1 MKMEANQIPKQLA
14 FDLPSR
20 PALGRSDFFISDCN
34 SIAVK
39 LMEDWSS
46 WPNRQHILSGP
57 AGSGKTHLA
66 LVWAKSLS
74 ANVINISD
82 FINIDLPKVTSAS
95 LVIED
100 IDEQPASPE
109 LENNLFHLF
118 NMLLANNYYLLLTS
132 KKDPKFWTVNLP
144 DLRSRILGMRN
155 ARLLPPDDK
164 LFLALIAK
172 LFADRQIYPKP
183 EVLQYIA
190 RHGERS
196 FRTASRLVDFLD
208 KAALSEGKKISLKFT
223 ASQLHKFNDLQ
234 S

>member
-1 MKMEANQIPKQLA
+1 MEANQIPKQLA

-20 PALGRSDFFISDCN
+20 PALGKSDFFISDCN

-39 LMEDWSS
+39 LMEDWSN

-74 ANVINISD
+74 ANVIKISD
-82 FINIDLPKVTSAS
+82 VFDIDLPKVTSTS

-100 IDEQPASPE
+100 MDEQPESE
-109 LENNLFHLF
+109 KLENNLFHLF
-118 NMLLANNYYLLLTS
+118 NMLIENGYYLLLTA
-132 KKDPKFWTVNLP
+132 KKDPKFWKVTLP

-155 ARLLPPDDK
+155 ARLLPPDDR

-196 FRTASRLVDFLD
+196 FSTASRLVDFLD
-208 KAALSEGKKISLKFT
+208 KAALGEGKKISLKFT
-223 ASQLHKFNDLQ
+223 ASYLHKFNDSQ

>member
-1 MKMEANQIPKQLA
+1 MEANQIPKQLA

-20 PALGRSDFFISDCN
+20 PALGKNDFFISDCN

-39 LMEDWSS
+39 LMEDWSN

-74 ANVINISD
+74 ANVIKISD
-82 FINIDLPKVTSAS
+82 IFDIDLPKVTSTS

-100 IDEQPASPE
+100 IDEQPESAE

-118 NMLLANNYYLLLTS
+118 NMLIENGYYLLLTG
-132 KKDPKFWTVNLP
+132 KKDPKFWKVTLP

-155 ARLLPPDDK
+155 ASLLPPDDK

>member
-20 PALGRSDFFISDCN
+20 PALGKSDFFISDCN

-39 LMEDWSS
+39 LMEDWSN
-46 WPNRQHILSGP
+46 WPNRQHVLSGP

-74 ANVINISD
+74 ANVIKISD
-82 FINIDLPKVTSAS
+82 VFDIDLPKVTSTS

-100 IDEQPASPE
+100 IDEQPESAE

-118 NMLLANNYYLLLTS
+118 NMLIENGYYLLLTG
-132 KKDPKFWTVNLP
+132 KKDPKFWKVTLP

-155 ARLLPPDDK
+155 ARLLPPDDR

-183 EVLQYIA
+183 DVLQYIA

-196 FRTASRLVDFLD
+196 FSNASRLVDFLD
-208 KAALSEGKKISLKFT
+208 KACLLYTSDAADE
-223 ASQLHKFNDLQ
+223 
-234 S
+234 

>member
-1 MKMEANQIPKQLA
+1 MKANQIPRQLA

-20 PALGRSDFFISDCN
+20 PALGKSDFFISDCN
-34 SIAVK
+34 SIPVK
-39 LMEDWSS
+39 LIEDWSN
-46 WPNRQHILSGP
+46 WPNRQHVLSGP
-57 AGSGKTHLA
+57 SGSGKTHLA
-66 LVWAKSLS
+66 LVWAKALS

-82 FINIDLPKVTSAS
+82 VFDIDLIEITSTS
-95 LVIED
+95 LVIEG
-100 IDEQPASPE
+100 IDERPESPE

-118 NMLLANNYYLLLTS
+118 NMLIANSCYLLLTG
-132 KKDPKFWTVNLP
+132 KKDPKFWKVNLP

-190 RHGERS
+190 HHGERS
-196 FRTASRLVDFLD
+196 FSTASRLVDFLD
-208 KAALSEGKKISLKFT
+208 KAALSAGKKISLKFT
-223 ASQLHKFNDLQ
+223 ASHLQKFNDLQ

>member
-20 PALGRSDFFISDCN
+20 PALGKSDFFISDCN

-39 LMEDWSS
+39 LMEDWSN

-74 ANVINISD
+74 ANVIKISD
-82 FINIDLPKVTSAS
+82 VFDIDLPKVTSTS

-100 IDEQPASPE
+100 IDEQPESAE

-118 NMLLANNYYLLLTS
+118 NMLIENGYYLLLTG
-132 KKDPKFWTVNLP
+132 KKDPKFWKVTLP

-155 ARLLPPDDK
+155 ARLLPPDDR

-183 EVLQYIA
+183 DVLQYIA

-196 FRTASRLVDFLD
+196 FSNASRLVDFLD
-208 KAALSEGKKISLKFT
+208 KACLLYTSDAADE
-223 ASQLHKFNDLQ
+223 
-234 S
+234 

>member
-20 PALGRSDFFISDCN
+20 PALGKSDFFISDCN

-39 LMEDWSS
+39 LMEDWSN
-46 WPNRQHILSGP
+46 WPKRQHILSGP

-74 ANVINISD
+74 ANVIKISD
-82 FINIDLPKVTSAS
+82 LFDIDLPKVTSTS

-100 IDEQPASPE
+100 MDEQPESAE

-118 NMLLANNYYLLLTS
+118 NMLIENGYYLLLTG
-132 KKDPKFWTVNLP
+132 KKDPKFWKVTLP

-155 ARLLPPDDK
+155 ARLLPPDDR

-196 FRTASRLVDFLD
+196 FSTASRLVDFLD
-208 KAALSEGKKISLKFT
+208 KAALGEGKKISLKFT
-223 ASQLHKFNDLQ
+223 ASYLHKFNDSQ

>member
-20 PALGRSDFFISDCN
+20 PALGKSDFFISDCN

-39 LMEDWSS
+39 LMEDWSN

-74 ANVINISD
+74 ANVIKISD
-82 FINIDLPKVTSAS
+82 LFDIDLPKVTSTS

-100 IDEQPASPE
+100 MDEQPESAE

-118 NMLLANNYYLLLTS
+118 NMLIENGYYLLLTG
-132 KKDPKFWTVNLP
+132 KKDPKFWKVTLP

-155 ARLLPPDDK
+155 ARLLPPDDR

-196 FRTASRLVDFLD
+196 FSCLLYTSD
-208 KAALSEGKKISLKFT
+208 AADE
-223 ASQLHKFNDLQ
+223 
-234 S
+234 

>member
-1 MKMEANQIPKQLA
+1 MEANRIPKQLA

-20 PALGRSDFFISDCN
+20 PALGKSDFFISECN

-39 LMEDWSS
+39 LMEDWSN

-57 AGSGKTHLA
+57 SGSGKTHLA
-66 LVWAKSLS
+66 LVWAKALS
-74 ANVINISD
+74 AKVINISD
-82 FINIDLPKVTSAS
+82 VFDIDLTEVTSTS
-95 LVIED
+95 LVIEG
-100 IDEQPASPE
+100 IDEQPESRE

-118 NMLLANNYYLLLTS
+118 NMLIQNSCYLLLTA
-132 KKDPKFWTVNLP
+132 KKDPKFWKVTLP

-183 EVLQYIA
+183 EVLQYIV
-190 RHGERS
+190 RHVERS
-196 FRTASRLVDFLD
+196 YSTASRLVDFVD
-208 KAALSEGKKISLKFT
+208 RAALSEGKKISLKFT
-223 ASQLHKFNDLQ
+223 ALHLQKFNDLQ

>member
-1 MKMEANQIPKQLA
+1 MEANQIPKQLA

-20 PALGRSDFFISDCN
+20 PALGKSDFFISDCN

-39 LMEDWSS
+39 LMEDWSN

-74 ANVINISD
+74 ANVIKISD
-82 FINIDLPKVTSAS
+82 VFDIDLPKVTSTS

-100 IDEQPASPE
+100 MDEQPESE
-109 LENNLFHLF
+109 KLENNLFHLF
-118 NMLLANNYYLLLTS
+118 NMLIENGYYLLLTA
-132 KKDPKFWTVNLP
+132 KKDPKFWKVTLP

-155 ARLLPPDDK
+155 ARLLPPDDR

-196 FRTASRLVDFLD
+196 FSTASQLVDFLD
-208 KAALSEGKKISLKFT
+208 KAALGDGKKISLKFT
-223 ASQLHKFNDLQ
+223 ASYLHKFNDSQ

>member
-1 MKMEANQIPKQLA
+1 MEANETPKQLA

-20 PALGRSDFFISDCN
+20 PALGKSDFFISDCN
-34 SIAVK
+34 SMAVK
-39 LMEDWSS
+39 LMEDWSN

-57 AGSGKTHLA
+57 VGSGTTNFA
-66 LVWAKSLS
+66 LVGAKSLYS
-74 ANVINISD
+74 IVRKISD
-82 FINIDLPKVTSAS
+82 VFDVELTKVTSTS

-100 IDEQPASPE
+100 IDEQPKSAE
-109 LENNLFHLF
+109 LEKNLFHLF
-118 NMLLANNYYLLLTS
+118 NMLIENGYYLLLTG
-132 KKDPKFWTVNLP
+132 KKDPKFWNLTLP

-155 ARLLPPDDK
+155 ARLLPPDDR

-196 FRTASRLVDFLD
+196 FSTASRLVDFLD
-208 KAALSEGKKISLKFT
+208 KAALGEGKKISLKFT
-223 ASQLHKFNDLQ
+223 ASYLHKFNDPQ

>member
-1 MKMEANQIPKQLA
+1 MEANQIPKQLA

-20 PALGRSDFFISDCN
+20 PALGKSDFFISDCN

-82 FINIDLPKVTSAS
+82 FFDIDLPKVTSAS

-100 IDEQPASPE
+100 MDEQPESAD
-109 LENNLFHLF
+109 LENNLL
-118 NMLLANNYYLLLTS
+118 YLKGSIPGAKNSTVFLREAVKNITRKTIKEKHDAKIKETAA
-132 KKDPKFWTVNLP
+132 KK
-144 DLRSRILGMRN
+144 
-155 ARLLPPDDK
+155 
-164 LFLALIAK
+164 
-172 LFADRQIYPKP
+172 
-183 EVLQYIA
+183 
-190 RHGERS
+190 
-196 FRTASRLVDFLD
+196 
-208 KAALSEGKKISLKFT
+208 GKK
-223 ASQLHKFNDLQ
+223 
-234 S
+234 

>member
-1 MKMEANQIPKQLA
+1 
-14 FDLPSR
+14 
-20 PALGRSDFFISDCN
+20 
-34 SIAVK
+34 
-39 LMEDWSS
+39 MEDWSK
-46 WPNRQHILSGP
+46 WPNRQHVLSGP

-74 ANVINISD
+74 ANVIKISD
-82 FINIDLPKVTSAS
+82 VFDIDLPKVTSTS

-100 IDEQPASPE
+100 MDEQPESAE

-118 NMLLANNYYLLLTS
+118 NMLIENGYYLLLTG
-132 KKDPKFWTVNLP
+132 KKDPKFWKVTLP

-155 ARLLPPDDK
+155 ARLLPPDDR

-196 FRTASRLVDFLD
+196 FSTASRLVDFLD

>member
-1 MKMEANQIPKQLA
+1 MEANQIPKQLA

-20 PALGRSDFFISDCN
+20 PALGKSDFFISDCN

-39 LMEDWSS
+39 LMEDWSN

-74 ANVINISD
+74 ANVIKISD
-82 FINIDLPKVTSAS
+82 IFDIDLPKVTSTS

-100 IDEQPASPE
+100 MDEKPESAE

-118 NMLLANNYYLLLTS
+118 NMLIENGYYLLLTG
-132 KKDPKFWTVNLP
+132 KKDPKFWKVTLP

-155 ARLLPPDDK
+155 ARLLPPDDR

-196 FRTASRLVDFLD
+196 FSTASRLVDFLD
-208 KAALSEGKKISLKFT
+208 KAALGEGKKISLKFT
-223 ASQLHKFNDLQ
+223 ASYLHKFNDSQ

>member
-1 MKMEANQIPKQLA
+1 MEANETPKQLA

-20 PALGRSDFFISDCN
+20 PALGKSDFFISDCN
-34 SIAVK
+34 SMAVK
-39 LMEDWSS
+39 LMEDWSN

-57 AGSGKTHLA
+57 VGSGKTHLA

-74 ANVINISD
+74 ANVIKISD
-82 FINIDLPKVTSAS
+82 VFDVELPKVTSTS

-100 IDEQPASPE
+100 IDEQPKSVE

-118 NMLLANNYYLLLTS
+118 NMLIENGYHLLLTG
-132 KKDPKFWTVNLP
+132 KKDPKFWNLTLP

-155 ARLLPPDDK
+155 ARLLPPDDR

-190 RHGERS
+190 HHGERS
-196 FRTASRLVDFLD
+196 FSTCLLYTSPSPRD
-208 KAALSEGKKISLKFT
+208 
-223 ASQLHKFNDLQ
+223 
-234 S
+234 

>member
-1 MKMEANQIPKQLA
+1 MEANQIPKQLA

-20 PALGRSDFFISDCN
+20 PALGKSDFFISDCN

-39 LMEDWSS
+39 LMEDWSN

-74 ANVINISD
+74 ANVIKISD
-82 FINIDLPKVTSAS
+82 VFDIDLPKVTSTS

-100 IDEQPASPE
+100 MDEQPESE
-109 LENNLFHLF
+109 KLENNLFHLF
-118 NMLLANNYYLLLTS
+118 NMLIENGYYLLLTA
-132 KKDPKFWTVNLP
+132 KKDPKFWKVTLP

-155 ARLLPPDDK
+155 ARLLPPDDR

-196 FRTASRLVDFLD
+196 FSTASRLVDFLD

-223 ASQLHKFNDLQ
+223 ASYLHKFNDSQ

>member
-1 MKMEANQIPKQLA
+1 MEANQIPKQLA

-20 PALGRSDFFISDCN
+20 PALGKSDFFISDCN

-39 LMEDWSS
+39 LIEDSS
-46 WPNRQHILSGP
+46 NWPNRQHILTGP

-74 ANVINISD
+74 ANVIKISD
-82 FINIDLPKVTSAS
+82 VFDIDLPKVTSTS

-100 IDEQPASPE
+100 MDEQPESAE

-118 NMLLANNYYLLLTS
+118 NMLIENGYYLLITG
-132 KKDPKFWTVNLP
+132 KKDPKFWKVTLP

-155 ARLLPPDDK
+155 ARLLPPDDR

-196 FRTASRLVDFLD
+196 FSTAS
-208 KAALSEGKKISLKFT
+208 
-223 ASQLHKFNDLQ
+223 
-234 S
+234 

>member
-1 MKMEANQIPKQLA
+1 MKMEANETPKQLA

-20 PALGRSDFFISDCN
+20 PALGKSDFFISDCN
-34 SIAVK
+34 SMAVK
-39 LMEDWSS
+39 LMEDWSN

-57 AGSGKTHLA
+57 VGSGKTHLA

-74 ANVINISD
+74 ANVIKISD
-82 FINIDLPKVTSAS
+82 VFDVELPKVTSTS

-100 IDEQPASPE
+100 IDEQPKSAE

-118 NMLLANNYYLLLTS
+118 NMLIENGYYLLLTG
-132 KKDPKFWTVNLP
+132 KKDPKFWNLTLP

-155 ARLLPPDDK
+155 ARLLPPDDR

-196 FRTASRLVDFLD
+196 FSTASRLVDFLD
-208 KAALSEGKKISLKFT
+208 KAALGEGNKISLKFT
-223 ASQLHKFNDLQ
+223 ASYLHKFNDPQ

>member
-20 PALGRSDFFISDCN
+20 PALGKSDFFISDCN

-39 LMEDWSS
+39 LMEDWSN

-74 ANVINISD
+74 ANVIKISD
-82 FINIDLPKVTSAS
+82 VFDIDLPKVTSTS

-100 IDEQPASPE
+100 MDEQPESAE

-118 NMLLANNYYLLLTS
+118 NMLIENGYYLLLTG
-132 KKDPKFWTVNLP
+132 KKDPKFWKVTLP

-155 ARLLPPDDK
+155 ARLLPPDDR

-196 FRTASRLVDFLD
+196 FSTASRLVDFLD
-208 KAALSEGKKISLKFT
+208 KAALGEGKKISLKFT
-223 ASQLHKFNDLQ
+223 VSYLHKFNDSQ

>member
-1 MKMEANQIPKQLA
+1 MEANQIPKQLA

-20 PALGRSDFFISDCN
+20 PALGKSDFFISDCN
-34 SIAVK
+34 SMAVK
-39 LMEDWSS
+39 LLEDWSN
-46 WPNRQHILSGP
+46 WPNRQHVLSGP
-57 AGSGKTHLA
+57 TSSGKTHLA

-74 ANVINISD
+74 ANVINTSD
-82 FINIDLPKVTSAS
+82 IFDIDLQKITSTS

-100 IDEQPASPE
+100 MDEQKESAE

-118 NMLLANNYYLLLTS
+118 NMLVANGFYLLLTG
-132 KKDPKFWTVNLP
+132 KKDPKFWKVNLP

-183 EVLQYIA
+183 EVLQYIT
-190 RHGERS
+190 RHSERS
-196 FRTASRLVDFLD
+196 FNTASQLVDFLD
-208 KAALSEGKKISLKFT
+208 KAALSEGKKISLKFA
-223 ASQLHKFNDLQ
+223 ASNLQKFNDLQ

>member
-1 MKMEANQIPKQLA
+1 MEANQIPKQLA

-20 PALGRSDFFISDCN
+20 PALGKSDFFISDCN

-39 LMEDWSS
+39 LMEDWSN

-74 ANVINISD
+74 ANVIKISD
-82 FINIDLPKVTSAS
+82 VFDIDLPNVTSTS

-100 IDEQPASPE
+100 MDEQPESAE

-118 NMLLANNYYLLLTS
+118 NMLIENGYYLLLTG
-132 KKDPKFWTVNLP
+132 KKDPQFWKVTLP

-155 ARLLPPDDK
+155 ARLLPPDDR

-172 LFADRQIYPKP
+172 LFADRQIFPKP

-190 RHGERS
+190 RHSERS
-196 FRTASRLVDFLD
+196 FSTASRLVDFLD
-208 KAALSEGKKISLKFT
+208 KAALVEGKKISLKFT
-223 ASQLHKFNDLQ
+223 ASYLHKFNDPQ

>member
-1 MKMEANQIPKQLA
+1 MEANQIPKQLA

-20 PALGRSDFFISDCN
+20 PALGKSDFFISDCN

-39 LMEDWSS
+39 LMEDWSN

-74 ANVINISD
+74 ANVIKISD
-82 FINIDLPKVTSAS
+82 VFDIDLPKVTSTS

-100 IDEQPASPE
+100 MDEKPESAE

-118 NMLLANNYYLLLTS
+118 NMLIENGYYLLLTG
-132 KKDPKFWTVNLP
+132 KKDPKFWKVTLP

-155 ARLLPPDDK
+155 ARLLPPDDR

-196 FRTASRLVDFLD
+196 FSTASRLVDFLD
-208 KAALSEGKKISLKFT
+208 KAALGEGKKISLKFT
-223 ASQLHKFNDLQ
+223 ASYLHKFNDSQ

>member
-1 MKMEANQIPKQLA
+1 MKMEANETPKQLA

-20 PALGRSDFFISDCN
+20 PALGKSDFFISDCN
-34 SIAVK
+34 SMAVK
-39 LMEDWSS
+39 LMEDWSN

-57 AGSGKTHLA
+57 VGSGKTHLA

-74 ANVINISD
+74 AHVIKISD
-82 FINIDLPKVTSAS
+82 VFDVELPKVTSTS

-100 IDEQPASPE
+100 IDEQQKSAE

-118 NMLLANNYYLLLTS
+118 NMLIENGYHLLLTG
-132 KKDPKFWTVNLP
+132 KKDPKFWNVTLP

-155 ARLLPPDDK
+155 VRLLPPDDR

-190 RHGERS
+190 RHSERS
-196 FRTASRLVDFLD
+196 FSTASRLVDFLD
-208 KAALSEGKKISLKFT
+208 KAALGEGKK
-223 ASQLHKFNDLQ
+223 
-234 S
+234 

>member
-20 PALGRSDFFISDCN
+20 PALGKSDFFISDCN

-39 LMEDWSS
+39 LMEDWSK
-46 WPNRQHILSGP
+46 WPNRQHVLSGP

-74 ANVINISD
+74 ANVIKISD
-82 FINIDLPKVTSAS
+82 IFDIDLPKVTSTS

-100 IDEQPASPE
+100 MDEQPESAE

-118 NMLLANNYYLLLTS
+118 NMLIENGYYLLLTG
-132 KKDPKFWTVNLP
+132 KKDPKFWKVTLP

-155 ARLLPPDDK
+155 ARLLPPDDR

-196 FRTASRLVDFLD
+196 FSTASRLVDFLD
-208 KAALSEGKKISLKFT
+208 KAALREGKKISLKFT
-223 ASQLHKFNDLQ
+223 ASYLHKFNDSQ

>member
-1 MKMEANQIPKQLA
+1 METNQIPKQLA

-20 PALGRSDFFISDCN
+20 PALGKSDFFISDCN

-39 LMEDWSS
+39 LMEDWSN

-66 LVWAKSLS
+66 LVWAKSVS
-74 ANVINISD
+74 ANVIKISD
-82 FINIDLPKVTSAS
+82 VFDIDLPKVTSTS

-100 IDEQPASPE
+100 MDEQPESAE

-118 NMLLANNYYLLLTS
+118 NMLIENGYYLLLTG
-132 KKDPKFWTVNLP
+132 KKDPKFWKVKLP

-155 ARLLPPDDK
+155 ARLLPPDDR

-183 EVLQYIA
+183 DVLQYIS
-190 RHGERS
+190 RHVERRFS
-196 FRTASRLVDFLD
+196 TASRLVDFLD
-208 KAALSEGKKISLKFT
+208 KAALGEGKKISLKFT
-223 ASQLHKFNDLQ
+223 ASYLHKFNDLQ

>member
-1 MKMEANQIPKQLA
+1 MEANQIPKQLA

-20 PALGRSDFFISDCN
+20 PALGKSDFFISDCN

-39 LMEDWSS
+39 LMEDWSN

-74 ANVINISD
+74 ANVIKISD
-82 FINIDLPKVTSAS
+82 VSDIDLPKVTSTS

-100 IDEQPASPE
+100 MDEQPESE
-109 LENNLFHLF
+109 KLENNLFHLF
-118 NMLLANNYYLLLTS
+118 NMLIENGYYLLLTG
-132 KKDPKFWTVNLP
+132 KKDPKFWKVTLP

-155 ARLLPPDDK
+155 ARLLPPDDR

-196 FRTASRLVDFLD
+196 FSTASRLVDFLD
-208 KAALSEGKKISLKFT
+208 KAALAEGKKISLKFT
-223 ASQLHKFNDLQ
+223 ASYLHKFNDSQ

>member
-20 PALGRSDFFISDCN
+20 PALGKSDFFISDCN

-39 LMEDWSS
+39 LMEDWSN

-74 ANVINISD
+74 ANVIKISD
-82 FINIDLPKVTSAS
+82 VFDIDLPKVTSTS

-100 IDEQPASPE
+100 MDEQPESE
-109 LENNLFHLF
+109 KLENNLFHLF
-118 NMLLANNYYLLLTS
+118 NMLIENGYYLLLTA
-132 KKDPKFWTVNLP
+132 KKDPKFWKVTLP

-155 ARLLPPDDK
+155 ARLLPPDDR

-196 FRTASRLVDFLD
+196 FSTASRLVDFLD
-208 KAALSEGKKISLKFT
+208 KAALGEGKKISLKFT
-223 ASQLHKFNDLQ
+223 ASYLHKFNDSQ

>member
-1 MKMEANQIPKQLA
+1 MEANETPKQLA

-20 PALGRSDFFISDCN
+20 PALGKSDFFISDCN
-34 SIAVK
+34 SMAVK
-39 LMEDWSS
+39 LMEDWSN

-57 AGSGKTHLA
+57 VGSGKTHLA

-74 ANVINISD
+74 ANVIKISD
-82 FINIDLPKVTSAS
+82 VFDVELPKVTSTS

-100 IDEQPASPE
+100 IDEQPKSAE
-109 LENNLFHLF
+109 LEKNLFHLF
-118 NMLLANNYYLLLTS
+118 NMLIENGYYLLLTG
-132 KKDPKFWTVNLP
+132 KKDPKFWNLTLP

>member
-1 MKMEANQIPKQLA
+1 MEANQIPKQLA

-20 PALGRSDFFISDCN
+20 PALGKSDFFISDCN
-34 SIAVK
+34 SIAAK
-39 LMEDWSS
+39 LMEDWSN

-82 FINIDLPKVTSAS
+82 VFDIDLPKITSTS

-100 IDEQPASPE
+100 MDEQPESAE

-118 NMLLANNYYLLLTS
+118 NMLIENSCYLLLTG
-132 KKDPKFWTVNLP
+132 KKNPKFWKVTLP

-190 RHGERS
+190 SHGERS
-196 FRTASRLVDFLD
+196 FSTASRLVDFLD
-208 KAALSEGKKISLKFT
+208 KIALSEGKKISLKFT
-223 ASQLHKFNDLQ
+223 ASHLHKFNESQ